1 MKRPPKPHIQLNSR
15 LLPLLVGLVLV
26 MQLIAPYKGWVMLL
40 IGLGGAWFINYLW
53 AWSLAQSLQLER
65 EMRFGWAHVGDLLEE
80 RFTLTNTGLLPA
92 LWVEIIDHSTVPDY
106 HVGRATGVD
115 GGSHNRWYTKGVCR
129 QRGVFTLGPTTLRSG
144 DPLGIFTVS
153 LHYAD
158 SMPLTVTP
166 PIVPLPAIEVAPGGR
181 AGEGRTRVNT
191 FERTVSTNGVRPY
204 IPGDSVSWIH
214 WPTSARHNSL
224 FVRQFDSMPSG
235 DWWIFLDLDKNV
247 QFGQGFDS
255 TAEHSI
261 ILAASL
267 ADRGLKLGRAVG
279 LVTYGQEL
287 AWLPP
292 QNGDSQ
298 RQEILRAL
306 AVTQSGSRS
315 LIELLTRSRPALS
328 ETTSLIIITAAVD
341 GVWVEALLPLLQ
353 RGAIATILLLDPVSF
368 GGQAD
373 LAGTQ
378 ALLTDLGVT
387 HYLITRDLLDQP
399 EARPGQRGQW
409 KWRVTL
415 TGRAVPIRRPRSLAW
430 RELGK

>member
-1 MKRPPKPHIQLNSR
+1 
-15 LLPLLVGLVLV
+15 
-26 MQLIAPYKGWVMLL
+26 
-40 IGLGGAWFINYLW
+40 
-53 AWSLAQSLQLER
+53 
-65 EMRFGWAHVGDLLEE
+65 
-80 RFTLTNTGLLPA
+80 
-92 LWVEIIDHSTVPDY
+92 
-106 HVGRATGVD
+106 
-115 GGSHNRWYTKGVCR
+115 
-129 QRGVFTLGPTTLRSG
+129 
-144 DPLGIFTVS
+144 
-153 LHYAD
+153 
-158 SMPLTVTP
+158 
-166 PIVPLPAIEVAPGGR
+166 
-181 AGEGRTRVNT
+181 
-191 FERTVSTNGVRPY
+191 
-204 IPGDSVSWIH
+204 
-214 WPTSARHNSL
+214 
-224 FVRQFDSMPSG
+224 MPSG
-235 DWWIFLDLDKNV
+235 DWWIFLDLDKRV
-247 QFGQGFDS
+247 QIGQGFDS

-279 LVTYGQEL
+279 LVTHGQEL

-292 QNGDSQ
+292 QNGDNQ

-368 GGQAD
+368 GGQAEV
-373 LAGTQ
+373 AGTQ